1 MKSCFVRTNGIRL
14 HFLDSQTQG
23 PPVVMLPGLT
33 ANAHSFDGLVAAGL
47 ATRMRVLALDL
58 RGRGES
64 DQPDTYTLSD
74 HVADVIGFLDAL
86 GLDRVVML
94 GHSFGGLVTYQL
106 AATHPERITRCVVI
120 DSPVAI
126 RPEVFDQIK
135 PSLDRL
141 DAVFPSWED
150 YLRFVKRMPYFGEWW
165 DPTIENY
172 FRADVRENADGSVK
186 PRSRPEHIRAVIDG
200 FKDLGWVETVRR
212 ITQPVLF
219 LRAPGAYGPAGSP
232 PIVSTEQAQA
242 TLENLPDGRLVEVP
256 GNHMTMLYGAG
267 AQVIVGAI
275 TQFVFDASGSD
286 AARPPG
292 RVPSGVASQ
301 K

>member
-14 HFLDSQTQG
+14 HYLDSQTQG
-23 PPVVMLPGLT
+23 PAMVMLPGLT

-64 DQPDTYTLSD
+64 DQPETYTLAD
-74 HVADVIGFLDAL
+74 HAADVIGFLDRL
-86 GLDRVVML
+86 GLDRVVL
-94 GHSFGGLVTYQL
+94 VGHSFGGLVTYQL
-106 AATHPERITRCVVI
+106 AVTQPERITRCVVI
-120 DSPVAI
+120 DSPVVI

-141 DAVFPSWED
+141 DAVFPSWGD

-165 DPTIENY
+165 DPTIESY

-232 PIVSTEQAQA
+232 PVVSTEQAQA

-256 GNHMTMLYGAG
+256 GNHMTMLYGTG

-286 AARPPG
+286 AARPRG